1 MPEAV
6 LGLGGNLGARR
17 ALFDAALT
25 LLTAQAGC
33 SLLARSSLYETPPV
47 GPPQPDYLNAAV
59 RVSFRGTAEQLLAH
73 TQHIEALLGR
83 ERRVRWGARTIDL
96 DILHWS
102 EGPVRSASLEV
113 PHRELGARTFVL
125 APLLD
130 VAPELSATW
139 GDRLIALGGAPPFAR
154 PGWPALVREGADV
167 CGDWQHDDA
176 ELGSLLAKLVG
187 QAHDDGGQGSAPI
200 RAESWGVEA
209 FTGPGSLFDGE
220 GRSWL
225 ETVVAAA
232 TARGFR
238 VCGAAI
244 IERDEART
252 AGVLVG
258 HGDARGQAPSGPPEA
273 LVQADPRACER
284 SKEAHSVQLETRED
298 GQRRVKV
305 RADTSERGFDFNG
318 SGTM

>member
-25 LLTAQAGC
+25 LLSAQGC

-59 RVSFRGTAEQLLAH
+59 RVSFEGTAEQLLAH
-73 TQHIEALLGR
+73 TQRIEALLGR
-83 ERRVRWGARTIDL
+83 ERRVRWGARTVDIDV
-96 DILHWS
+96 LHWS
-102 EGPVRSASLEV
+102 GGPVRSAGLEV
-113 PHRELGARTFVL
+113 PHRELGARTFAL

-139 GDRLIALGGAPPFAR
+139 QDRLSALGGAPPFAR
-154 PGWPALVREGADV
+154 PGWPTLVREGADV

-176 ELGSLLAKLVG
+176 ELASQLAKLVG
-187 QAHDDGGQGSAPI
+187 RALDDRAQGSAPI

-209 FTGPGSLFDGE
+209 FTGPGPLFDGE
-220 GRSWL
+220 GQSWL
-225 ETVVAAA
+225 VTVVTSA

-238 VCGAAI
+238 VLGAAV
-244 IERDEART
+244 IERDDART

-258 HGDARGQAPSGPPEA
+258 HGDARGEPPSGLPEA
-273 LVQADPRACER
+273 PRA
-284 SKEAHSVQLETRED
+284 ALSVHLETRAD